1 MPGQDMTNV
10 RVVLIAAAVSTGSG
24 WDRSAEIL
32 IRQRA

>member
-10 RVVLIAAAVSTGSG
+10 RVVLIAAVSTGSG